1 MNLRRL
7 RSRFSIANRRV
18 AIRTH
23 VPWYWRVLLTVVL
36 LALFVGVAGAIFDLG
51 RSLAGFQS
59 RESDQK
65 IAELEAQLADVR
77 SEAQRL
83 GTQIAGSETSLQI
96 EQTAKSELSA
106 QVKQLESE
114 NGRLREEL
122 ATMESL
128 VAGNGRALG
137 GPSIARASMEQ
148 KAAGR
153 YQISAVLLSGA
164 ESSDDLDASVQL
176 LVGVLRHGKTDMLIF
191 PSTGGHDADHFRMRL
206 HKLTRFEGDF
216 EIPADGKLSSVELRL
231 VVKGANVAT
240 RKVPL

>member
-23 VPWYWRVLLTVVL
+23 VPWYWRALLTVVL
-36 LALFVGVAGAIFDLG
+36 LAMFVGGAGAIFDLG

-59 RESDQK
+59 WESEQK

-128 VAGNGRALG
+128 VAGNGRAVG
-137 GPSIARASMEQ
+137 GPSISRASMQQ
-148 KAAGR
+148 KAAGH
-153 YQISAVLLSGA
+153 YQINAVLLSGA
-164 ESSDDLDASVQL
+164 ENGSDLDALVQI

-191 PSTGGHDADHFRMRL
+191 PSAGGHDADRFHIRL

-216 EIPADGKLSSVELRL
+216 EIPADGKVSSIELRL
-231 VVKGANVAT
+231 VVKGASVAT
-240 RKVPL
+240 RKIPL